1 MKKLGFFLVLII
13 GVFSC
18 SENIQ
23 DQREGGALQVS
34 IDGVLFQAS
43 NARAIRNEDGTYLI
57 QGLSQNQDLSILL
70 PDARETTYE
79 LGGSS
84 ATNAT
89 FKNFK
94 EITYFTNPG
103 GGGMVTISNIDTE
116 RGELTGSF
124 YFDAIVT
131 AVDTI
136 AGRNGVFYEVPIF
149 NEIIVP
155 IVEEPEGI
163 PVTACDSG
171 TFVASIDGDNLQQGV
186 NLCVMAVLYKG
197 KIVITASDP
206 DEEIQIRIPF
216 EVLEGDSFELP
227 SPGIEMTYK
236 DTTTG
241 SIESVTL
248 GELFVFEFN
257 PSSRIIKCSFGFRTE
272 NHIVSQGGFNV
283 TYE

>member
-1 MKKLGFFLVLII
+1 MKKLVLILVVII
-13 GVFSC
+13 GVLSC

-57 QGLSQNQDLSILL
+57 QGFSQSQDLSILL

-84 ATNAT
+84 PNSAT
-89 FKNFK
+89 FKNF
-94 EITYFTNPG
+94 EESTYFTNPG
-103 GGGMVTISNIDTE
+103 GNGMVTISNINPE
-116 RGELTGSF
+116 RGELTGTF
-124 YFDAIVT
+124 YFDAIVS

-136 AGRNGVFYEVPIF
+136 VARNGVFYEVPIS

-155 IVEEPEGI
+155 IEEEPEGI

-171 TFVASIDGDNLQQGV
+171 TFVASIDGDNLQQGF

-197 KIVITASDP
+197 KIVVTASDP

-216 EVLEGDSFELP
+216 EVLEGDNFELP
-227 SPGIEMTYK
+227 SPGIEITYK
-236 DTTTG
+236 DTMTG
-241 SIESVTL
+241 SIESATL

-257 PSSRIIKCSFGFRTE
+257 PSARILKCSFGFRTE